1 MATRSPEPLKPS
13 SVVTRLPEYYTPF
26 ITLADDKTQKA
37 ILFNK
42 ELGELDLF
50 LNSGLADIFIQDL
63 TRGVMSIR
71 GYIISLNLD
80 PKDPYFGLLIGDC
93 NNQVANTYSLGWL
106 GSSIRSYPEKTW
118 HGDYDFKP
126 FSELLE
132 AYYNS

>member
-1 MATRSPEPLKPS
+1 MATRSPEPLEQS
-13 SVVTRLPEYYTPF
+13 SIVTRLPEYFTPF
-26 ITLADDKTQKA
+26 ITLPGQETQKT

-50 LNSGLADIFIQDL
+50 LNSDLADIFIQDL

-106 GSSIRSYPEKTW
+106 GGSIRSYPK
-118 HGDYDFKP
+118 KN
-126 FSELLE
+126 LARRL
-132 AYYNS
+132 

>member
-1 MATRSPEPLKPS
+1 MATRSPELLEPS
-13 SVVTRLPEYYTPF
+13 SIVTRLPEYYTPF
-26 ITLADDKTQKA
+26 ITLADDKAQKA

-50 LNSGLADIFIQDL
+50 LNSGLAGIFIHDVS
-63 TRGVMSIR
+63 RGVMSIK
-71 GYIISLNLD
+71 GYIISLKLN
-80 PKDPYFGLLIGDC
+80 PKDPYFGLLIGDYS
-93 NNQVANTYSLGWL
+93 NQTEHTYSLGWL

-118 HGDYDFKP
+118 HGDYDFRP